1 MRGGAWI
8 HNSRNMI
15 RHSEEEEMRE
25 NAFPMRKGKMDI
37 WRKNSLMKGKHKRY
51 KN

>member
-15 RHSEEEEMRE
+15 RHSEEEEMRGKCVSDE
-25 NAFPMRKGKMDI
+25 ERKDGYLEEEQLNERQAQKI
-37 WRKNSLMKGKHKRY
+37 
-51 KN
+51 